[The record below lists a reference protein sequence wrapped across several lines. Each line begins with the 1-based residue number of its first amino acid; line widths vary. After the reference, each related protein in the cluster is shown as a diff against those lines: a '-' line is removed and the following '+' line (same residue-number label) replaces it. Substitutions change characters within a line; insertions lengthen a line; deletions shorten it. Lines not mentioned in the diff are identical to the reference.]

1 MMKTGTLAVT
11 SSAGS
16 WRPCRLLEDVN
27 NWDSLYFPNKVAPIL
42 KIYGLQNW
50 YHGSLRHRLAFV
62 IIYDAVSQ
70 AEALWESKSQIAGLA
85 YQDIRYKGLVY
96 QTARQNNN
104 NQSTRNFI
112 TTRGY
117 PLVQHAGVLGL
128 LMSLELPHGLS
139 GELEAFQSWGTSS
152 RRAHPR
158 FRKHHHF
165 SMRLLHRH
173 GTDR

>member
-1 MMKTGTLAVT
+1 MRGAHSEPISARSRRMHVTL
-11 SSAGS
+11 
-16 WRPCRLLEDVN
+16 RPPRPPQMGKSRLSRKL
-27 NWDSLYFPNKVAPIL
+27 
-42 KIYGLQNW
+42 
-50 YHGSLRHRLAFV
+50 
-62 IIYDAVSQ
+62 SQ

-112 TTRGY
+112 TTRGH